1 LWYQCKE
8 CKETSTMKDLRENYL
23 KCPNCNYHVR
33 INSKEY
39 FRLIFDGNYET
50 YHDNLRAK
58 DILGFTDLKPY
69 PERLESAIKKTNLNE
84 AITVARG
91 KVNKRPLV
99 IAAMDFN
106 FIGGSMGSVVG
117 EKIALAIDYCI
128 ESRTPLLIISKSGGA
143 RMMEAAFSLMQMAKT
158 AAKLTQ
164 LAKAGIP
171 YFSFLTDPTTG
182 GVTASYAMLGDIN
195 FAALPDRASF
205 AKPSNGICRKAS
217 SARSFCWIMA
227 SWISLWIARICATS
241 CRIYCICLM
250 KKTAYQRRIW
260 RWSRIRDV
268 GCWVLKHR
276 KLTLNHIQKIIAMK
290 HLLPLLMLGLLAS
303 CDQPA
308 EQAATET
315 ETESTEAQLPAV
327 DAEANLQKLNIT
339 LPEASTPVANY
350 VNAVRTGNLLFLAG
364 KGPKD
369 AEGEYI
375 TGKVGA
381 DLTVE
386 EGYEA
391 ARLVAI
397 NQLAVLKAE
406 LGDLN
411 RVKRVVKVL
420 GMVNCASDFTQ
431 QPEVINGFSDLMVE
445 VFGERGKHARAAVGM
460 GSLPRNIAVEIE
472 VIVEVE

>member
-1 LWYQCKE
+1 MGWFRRLREGIQTATRNKKEAPEGLWYQCKE

-195 FAALPDRASF
+195 FAEPKALIGF
-205 AKPSNGICRKAS
+205 AGPRV
-217 SARSFCWIMA
+217 
-227 SWISLWIARICATS
+227 
-241 CRIYCICLM
+241 
-250 KKTAYQRRIW
+250 
-260 RWSRIRDV
+260 IR
-268 GCWVLKHR
+268 
-276 KLTLNHIQKIIAMK
+276 
-290 HLLPLLMLGLLAS
+290 
-303 CDQPA
+303 
-308 EQAATET
+308 ET
-315 ETESTEAQLPAV
+315 IKR
-327 DAEANLQKLNIT
+327 D
-339 LPEASTPVANY
+339 LPEGFQRSEF
-350 VNAVRTGNLLFLAG
+350 LLDHGFLDFIVDR
-364 KGPKD
+364 KD
-369 AEGEYI
+369 LRD
-375 TGKVGA
+375 KLS
-381 DLTVE
+381 DLLHLFDE
-386 EGYEA
+386 
-391 ARLVAI
+391 
-397 NQLAVLKAE
+397 K
-406 LGDLN
+406 N
-411 RVKRVVKVL
+411 RVPTPD
-420 GMVNCASDFTQ
+420 MEMEQDS
-431 QPEVINGFSDLMVE
+431 
-445 VFGERGKHARAAVGM
+445 
-460 GSLPRNIAVEIE
+460 
-472 VIVEVE
+472 